1 VNFYWLISS
10 FMFSPPRI
18 IGMRFV
24 RQSVC
29 LSVTFRVRSI
39 TYLCIDGLPSNLVQ
53 ILSSLRRCT
62 VTLTHIHTSK
72 VKVMIII

>member
-18 IGMRFV
+18 IG
-24 RQSVC
+24 
-29 LSVTFRVRSI
+29 I